1 MCGAHALARELL
13 REERI
18 DMDTFDCPG
27 AYATSTV
34 ELERGEEE
42 EEEVEEV
49 CGTSSGESTKSSSSS
64 DYCSE
69 CICTGPESVTEW
81 QLPRV
86 CRVDWSAGHEQR
98 AVRLARLRA
107 SLLGQR
113 VY

>member
-1 MCGAHALARELL
+1 MCGGHALARELL

-27 AYATSTV
+27 AYVTPTV
-34 ELERGEEE
+34 ALEPGEEE
-42 EEEVEEV
+42 EEAEEM
-49 CGTSSGESTKSSSSS
+49 CGASSDEGTKSSSSS

-69 CICTGPESVTEW
+69 CICAGPHSAAEW

-86 CRVDWSAGHEQR
+86 CHVDWSAGKEQR

-113 VY
+113 V